1 MLVENQFLVPLEEK
15 ITDLIKR
22 GLDRKTAI
30 ALLSF
35 KGLLPASFFSSLEL
49 SEILQLRMIVED
61 EETKEIL
68 KKEMITRGNLSFWID
83 AFKQSI
89 KEFSKKDEKD
99 PLFEVIIQQ
108 LKESLNKEKDFI
120 KAYLQMQEVIISNA
134 SSRNLKEMEIFE
146 NITLRYFE
154 RSKDLSFK
162 NWQRFLKESEFQFNE
177 NSDILLREIVKKF
190 TKLINDGFFEL
201 ILKGDLSVEEWVFA
215 REKFSQDKS
224 INYDK
229 VKI

>member
-1 MLVENQFLVPLEEK
+1 MLVENQFLVPFEEK
-15 ITDLIKR
+15 IADLIKR

-35 KGLLPASFFSSLEL
+35 KKLLPASYFSSLEL
-49 SEILQLRMIVED
+49 SEILLLRMIVED
-61 EETKEIL
+61 EETKEVL
-68 KKEMITRGNLSFWID
+68 KKEMIARGKFSFWID
-83 AFKQSI
+83 AFEQSI
-89 KEFSKKDEKD
+89 KEFSKKNEKD
-99 PLFEVIIQQ
+99 PLFEVIIEQ
-108 LKESLNKEKDFI
+108 LKENLKKEKDFI